1 MNNSVGGNLTDAG
14 AGVRGGHI
22 QTAPAQF
29 EEDTV
34 QRITDGMAHSIVRL
48 QRELDEANARIA
60 LLEEEQ
66 KILATARLDQS
77 HFGRTVAKAAV
88 TEGGTGY
95 SGAERPEPSPHFY
108 ERRFR
113 EVHEANA
120 RIAGELV
127 KAREEAKRA
136 TYDAAQE
143 TIKVSTVKS
152 HWIEAC
158 RERDEAREEVARL
171 RRQSK
176 QWKLAAKDWRRF
188 TFYMWR
194 RYRAELAAKEAA
206 K

>member
-1 MNNSVGGNLTDAG
+1 MNNSVRGNQADAG
-14 AGVRGGHI
+14 AVTRGGSQ

-34 QRITDGMAHSIVRL
+34 QRVTDGMAHSIVRL

-88 TEGGTGY
+88 TEGGIGN

-113 EVHEANA
+113 EVREANA

-127 KAREEAKRA
+127 KAREAIRA
-136 TYDAAQE
+136 VLAEKWLLDPQCAEDQAL
-143 TIKVSTVKS
+143 VN
-152 HWIEAC
+152 
-158 RERDEAREEVARL
+158 RL
-171 RRQSK
+171 R
-176 QWKLAAKDWRRF
+176 
-188 TFYMWR
+188 
-194 RYRAELAAKEAA
+194 EEAA